1 MKTIKVKLNSVTNK
15 YQQLGILLV
24 AHRMINE
31 YRNSLQIFPGVGPEI
46 FAESWIKTF
55 IAGSRIFKDDIIR
68 VFVSLLIGSQNAK

>member
-55 IAGSRIFKDDIIR
+55 ITGSKVFKDDIVR
-68 VFVSLLIGSQNAK
+68 VFISLLMSIENV